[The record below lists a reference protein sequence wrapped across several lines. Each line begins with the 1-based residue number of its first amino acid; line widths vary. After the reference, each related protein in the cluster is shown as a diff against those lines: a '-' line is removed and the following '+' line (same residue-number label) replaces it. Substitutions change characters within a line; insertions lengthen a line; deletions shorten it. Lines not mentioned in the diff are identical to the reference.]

1 MTMMILEA
9 RCVYPVALVA
19 GGFNKDWEHNEVY
32 LSSTELYSM
41 TGTNECNYSMPD
53 LPVAR

>member
-1 MTMMILEA
+1 M
-9 RCVYPVALVA
+9 YPVAVVA

>member
-1 MTMMILEA
+1 MA
-9 RCVYPVALVA
+9 VVA

-41 TGTNECNYSMPD
+41 TGANECNYSMPD